1 MSGGR
6 FNYAD
11 SNFKSELF
19 GWADKP
25 HNVLEDRELSE
36 LLWDLLEVV
45 HEYDW
50 YASGDTGKETYLKAK
65 AEFKKKWLSNRGVR
79 VRHVVDE
86 AIDDVRKELYETYGI
101 VDEKGDITT

>member
-6 FNYAD
+6 FDYKD
-11 SNFKSELF
+11 MELKTEMF

-25 HNVLEDRELSE
+25 RNVLEDRELSE
-36 LLWDLLEVV
+36 LTWDLLEVI

-65 AEFKKKWLSNRGVR
+65 DEFKKKWLSNRGVN
-79 VRHVVDE
+79 VRRIVDE
-86 AIDDVRKELYETYGI
+86 AVNEMKAELYETFIRGN
-101 VDEKGDITT
+101 DHDS